1 MRGRLALGLALS
13 GAIAAATGVHA
24 ALARTSKATVQTGV
38 VVVRTNLAYE
48 NGAAAGTGMVLTP
61 SGEVLTNNHVIRGAT
76 TIKVIVPQTKK
87 TYAARVLG
95 YDVTADVA
103 LLQLVNAS
111 GLATVSLG
119 DSAKV
124 ASGQAVTAVGNAG
137 GTGSLTVTTGTVTGL
152 HRTIT
157 VSDDRGGT
165 VQLRDLVETNASL
178 QPGDSGGPL
187 LNGAHEVIGMDSA
200 ASAGFT
206 FQHSGGDSYAIPID
220 TAMTLAKQIAAGRS
234 SALVHVGG
242 TAFLGV
248 DVQPASSFR
257 GVGLAAGEAV
267 VGVVPGSPAAK
278 AGVVAG
284 DVITAVNGHPVSS
297 PTAVVNQLLPRHPGD
312 KVTIRWVDPSTG
324 SHTASVTL
332 ASGPPQ

>member
-1 MRGRLALGLALS
+1 MRGRLALGLALF
-13 GAIAAATGVHA
+13 GAIAAAIGADA
-24 ALARTSKATVQTGV
+24 ALAHTSTAAVQTGV

-48 NGAAAGTGMVLTP
+48 NGAAAGTGMVLTS

-103 LLQLVNAS
+103 LLQIVNAS
-111 GLATVSLG
+111 GLATVNIG

-165 VQLRDLVETNASL
+165 VQLRNLVETNAPL

-187 LNGAHEVIGMDSA
+187 LNGAREVIGMDSA
-200 ASAGFT
+200 AAAGFT

-234 SALVHVGG
+234 STLVHVGG

-248 DVQPASSFR
+248 DVQPSSSFR
-257 GVGLAAGEAV
+257 GGGLAAGEAV

-278 AGVVAG
+278 AGILAG
-284 DVITAVNGHPVSS
+284 DVITAVNGRTVSS
-297 PTAVVNQLLPRHPGD
+297 PTVVLKQLLPHHPGD
-312 KVTIRWVDPSTG
+312 KITVTWVDQSTG
-324 SHTASVTL
+324 THTAAVTL

>member
-13 GAIAAATGVHA
+13 GAIAAAIGVHA

-103 LLQLVNAS
+103 LLRLESAS
-111 GLATVSLG
+111 GLATVSIG
-119 DSAKV
+119 DSVKI

-187 LNGAHEVIGMDSA
+187 LNGAREVIGMDSA

-206 FQHSGGDSYAIPID
+206 FRHSGGDSYAIPID
-220 TAMTLAKQIAAGRS
+220 TAKTLAKQIAAGRS

-242 TAFLGV
+242 TGFLGV
-248 DVQPASSFR
+248 DVQPSGSFR
-257 GVGLAAGEAV
+257 GGGLVAGEAV

-278 AGVVAG
+278 AGIVAG
-284 DVITAVNGHPVSS
+284 DVIAAVNGRAVSS
-297 PTAVVNQLLPRHPGD
+297 PTAVVGQLLRRHPGD
-312 KVTIRWVDPSTG
+312 RVTVRWVDRSTG
-324 SHTASVTL
+324 AHTASVTL

>member
-13 GAIAAATGVHA
+13 GAIAAAIGVHA
-24 ALARTSKATVQTGV
+24 ALARTSTAAVQTGV

-48 NGAAAGTGMVLTP
+48 NGAAAGTGMVLTS

-76 TIKVIVPQTKK
+76 TIRVIFPQTR
-87 TYAARVLG
+87 TSYVARVLG

-103 LLQLVNAS
+103 LLQLQNAS
-111 GLATVSLG
+111 GLATVSVG
-119 DSAKV
+119 DSATV
-124 ASGQAVTAVGNAG
+124 ASGQSVTAVGNAG
-137 GTGSLTVTTGTVTGL
+137 GTGTLTVTTGTVTGL

-165 VQLRDLVETNASL
+165 VQLRNLVETNASL

-187 LNGAHEVIGMDSA
+187 LNSAHEVVGMDSA
-200 ASAGFT
+200 AIAGFT
-206 FQHSGGDSYAIPID
+206 FPHSGGESYAIPID
-220 TAMTLAKQIAAGRS
+220 TAMRLAKQIAAGRS

-248 DVQPASSFR
+248 DVQPSGSFR

-278 AGVVAG
+278 AGIVAG
-284 DVITAVNGHPVSS
+284 DVITAVNGRTVGS
-297 PTAVVNQLLPRHPGD
+297 PTAVVKQLLPHHPGD
-312 KVTIRWVDPSTG
+312 KVTVRWVDQTTG
-324 SHTASVTL
+324 SHTAAVTL